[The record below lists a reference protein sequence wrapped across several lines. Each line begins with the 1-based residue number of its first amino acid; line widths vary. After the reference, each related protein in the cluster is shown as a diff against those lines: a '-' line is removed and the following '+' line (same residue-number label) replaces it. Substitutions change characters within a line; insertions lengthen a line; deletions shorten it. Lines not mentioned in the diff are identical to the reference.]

1 MLVPL
6 LWTGVRQRPP
16 ATSARSTRTDE
27 AVREIASTRLRRQ
40 TGQPSSRPARTPRH
54 AAACAR
60 SLLAAPPP
68 LAATPQLA
76 HAPPLPEP
84 TSREPTS
91 GSGITRRCA
100 PRSNLQRLC
109 NVSVTSLGLLQQQ
122 SVPSEIS
129 GRKHNSFGVGSANP
143 SKHAPLKKKTEST
156 TLKPGAGALRE
167 GDNQVT
173 KGVVRTPPGRANNLA
188 AQLSTSRTPV
198 KSRRGR
204 RSLSSSGRSPPAAW
218 PNAASTPA
226 KQAGWSEC
234 QRFPPNSP

>member
-143 SKHAPLKKKTEST
+143 SKHAPLRKN
-156 TLKPGAGALRE
+156 P
-167 GDNQVT
+167 
-173 KGVVRTPPGRANNLA
+173 
-188 AQLSTSRTPV
+188 
-198 KSRRGR
+198 
-204 RSLSSSGRSPPAAW
+204 SLQP
-218 PNAASTPA
+218 
-226 KQAGWSEC
+226 
-234 QRFPPNSP
+234 